1 MVGVVHAP
9 RCKSLYRGNLLLS
22 TCVGCSNSKGIA
34 SNLSLESGPVQAGQ
48 KHIYIRSSSSNSS
61 PRLLAKYTLLLSYT
75 PKYSP
80 APTSV
85 QTPRKAPPLNSPF
98 TPDSAMI
105 SLAILSSNLD
115 EGSVWVSW
123 KKGKG
128 ERTGNREK
136 QRRHHPRRR

>member
-1 MVGVVHAP
+1 MHAASYNDKYVWASESFEIDP
-9 RCKSLYRGNLLLS
+9 PDLKHGWSCACTTLWRKPASFHVYRVSQGYREYS
-22 TCVGCSNSKGIA
+22 EPGSR
-34 SNLSLESGPVQAGQ
+34 AG
-48 KHIYIRSSSSNSS
+48 KKYIYIRSSSSNSS

-105 SLAILSSNLD
+105 SLAI
-115 EGSVWVSW
+115 
-123 KKGKG
+123 
-128 ERTGNREK
+128 
-136 QRRHHPRRR
+136 